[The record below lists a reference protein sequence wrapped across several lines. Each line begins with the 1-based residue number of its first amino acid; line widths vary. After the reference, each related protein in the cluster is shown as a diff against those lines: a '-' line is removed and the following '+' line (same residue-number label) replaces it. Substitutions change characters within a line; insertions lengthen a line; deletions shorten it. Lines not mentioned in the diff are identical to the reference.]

1 MRRVLSGLVA
11 AVLCASVGVHAE
23 NNAGLGGH
31 ERELENII
39 TVSSSGGHFETL
51 GEALDYLSTVAPPP
65 AEDNRFVIRIGPG
78 VYEGHV
84 EMMDWV
90 NIEGSGQEVTVITKE
105 GADSFFDSYT
115 VLGAD
120 NAVLSR
126 MTVESTGGGAQY
138 TIGILCDQS
147 SPTLRDLHVVSF
159 GANGSVRGIY
169 LVGSDATLENVV
181 VEASG
186 GTVAIALG
194 SNYGAPSLKG
204 VELRA
209 FSATAENDAMA
220 VGFSNGVVRIVDSL
234 FQAGTGGE
242 SRATGLKVD
251 RSAGVFLNEVEV
263 VASAASVS
271 LALTIFET
279 PDVMVK
285 DCILTATGGAA
296 SDAVHDWGSNSG
308 LLERRFINSSL
319 RGDRTSIYIENT
331 NRHFVGGSQLSGSVT
346 RYLGGTT
353 QCVASFNEMFEA
365 LDENC
370 DSASPPVPTP
380 TPTPPPPT
388 LTPTPTPTPP
398 SPTPTPVPTPT

>member
-1 MRRVLSGLVA
+1 
-11 AVLCASVGVHAE
+11 
-23 NNAGLGGH
+23 
-31 ERELENII
+31 
-39 TVSSSGGHFETL
+39 
-51 GEALDYLSTVAPPP
+51 
-65 AEDNRFVIRIGPG
+65 
-78 VYEGHV
+78 
-84 EMMDWV
+84 
-90 NIEGSGQEVTVITKE
+90 
-105 GADSFFDSYT
+105 
-115 VLGAD
+115 
-120 NAVLSR
+120 
-126 MTVESTGGGAQY
+126 
-138 TIGILCDQS
+138 
-147 SPTLRDLHVVSF
+147 
-159 GANGSVRGIY
+159 
-169 LVGSDATLENVV
+169 
-181 VEASG
+181 
-186 GTVAIALG
+186 
-194 SNYGAPSLKG
+194 
-204 VELRA
+204 
-209 FSATAENDAMA
+209 MA

-271 LALTIFET
+271 WALTIFET

-331 NRHFVGGSQLSGSVT
+331 NRHSVGGSQLSGSVT